1 MLVEEMDHMHK
12 QMGNF
17 SRKEIMSQTEI
28 LEEKQNS
35 MVAEMNAFYGL
46 ISRLNKTEQT
56 EQRVGKLEDS
66 SIEII

>member
-1 MLVEEMDHMHK
+1 MLVDEMDHMHK

-17 SRKEIMSQTEI
+17 RRMEITSQTEI

-46 ISRLNKTEQT
+46 ISRLNRTEQ
-56 EQRVGKLEDS
+56 EVGKLEDS

>member
-1 MLVEEMDHMHK
+1 MDHMHK

-17 SRKEIMSQTEI
+17 RRMEIMSQTEI

-46 ISRLNKTEQT
+46 ISRLNRTEQ
-56 EQRVGKLEDS
+56 EVGKLEDS

>member
-1 MLVEEMDHMHK
+1 MLVEEMDRMHK

-46 ISRLNKTEQT
+46 ISRLNKTEQ
-56 EQRVGKLEDS
+56 RVGKLEDS

>member
-1 MLVEEMDHMHK
+1 MDHMHK

>member
-35 MVAEMNAFYGL
+35 MVADECLLWTNL
-46 ISRLNKTEQT
+46 QT
-56 EQRVGKLEDS
+56 QQN
-66 SIEII
+66 

>member
-1 MLVEEMDHMHK
+1 MDHMHK

-17 SRKEIMSQTEI
+17 SRMEIMSQTEI

-46 ISRLNKTEQT
+46 ISRLNRTEQ
-56 EQRVGKLEDS
+56 EVAKLEDS